1 MTQPFVLLT
10 AAKNE
15 ARYIGATI
23 EAVLRQEVRPSLWVI
38 IDDGSSDDTARI
50 VQEAASRHPFIELT
64 MRGGTEARSFGAKD
78 RAINDAYK
86 RLAARR
92 FEIVAI
98 QDADI
103 SPVSVDCYRRMLEAF
118 AADPRLGIA
127 GGWVHELHRG
137 RWHPRR
143 GNSLESVPGG
153 LQIFRRTC
161 YDQIGGY
168 APLHHGGEDW
178 LAQLD
183 AQIAGWRMLVLA
195 DQPIHHHRATS
206 SADGRWRGLFRLGLM
221 DGSFG
226 SHPAFEVLKC
236 ARRVSHKPYLMGA
249 LLRYL
254 GYLWWSTAKG
264 GPVIGAARV
273 SYLRRQQ
280 AARAALW
287 LKTVRS
293 RP

>member
-1 MTQPFVLLT
+1 MTPSFVLLT

-23 EAVLRQEVRPSLWVI
+23 EAVLRQEVRPSLWLI
-38 IDDGSSDDTARI
+38 IDDGSSDDTAQI

-64 MRGGTEARSFGAKD
+64 MRGGIEARSFGAKD
-78 RAINDAYK
+78 RAINDAYG
-86 RLAARR
+86 RLAARP

-103 SPVSVDCYRRMLEAF
+103 CPASSDCYRRLLDAF

-127 GGWVHELHRG
+127 GGWVHERHRG
-137 RWHPRR
+137 RWHPRS
-143 GNSLESVPGG
+143 GNSLDSVSGG
-153 LQIFRRTC
+153 LQMFRRTC

-168 APLHHGGEDW
+168 SPLHHGGEDW

-183 AQIAGWRMLVLA
+183 AQIAGWRVLVLS
-195 DQPIHHHRATS
+195 DQPIHHHRPTS

-226 SHPAFEVLKC
+226 SHPAFELLKC
-236 ARRVSHKPYLMGA
+236 VRRTPHKPYLVGA

-254 GYLWWSTAKG
+254 GYLWWRIAKG
-264 GPVIGAARV
+264 APVIGVARVNCLRRHQAARV
-273 SYLRRQQ
+273 
-280 AARAALW
+280 ALW
-287 LKTVRS
+287 LKTARS